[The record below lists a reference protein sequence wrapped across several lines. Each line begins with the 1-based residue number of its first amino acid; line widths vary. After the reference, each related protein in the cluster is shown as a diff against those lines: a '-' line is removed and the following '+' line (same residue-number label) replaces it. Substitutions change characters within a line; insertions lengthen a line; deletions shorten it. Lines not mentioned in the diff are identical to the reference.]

1 MTKQILINYNEYC
14 AVLAALELVEAKYEN
29 RKKYIYAGLEVVDGE
44 FRQLKATRQ
53 YLRTLAK
60 KWNKQL

>member
-1 MTKQILINYNEYC
+1 MTKQITLNYNEHC

-29 RKKYIYAGLEVVDGE
+29 RKKYIYAGLEVEDGE

-53 YLRTLAK
+53 HLRTLAK
-60 KWNKQL
+60 KWNEY

>member
-1 MTKQILINYNEYC
+1 MTKQIIINYNEHC
-14 AVLAALELVEAKYEN
+14 AVMAALELVEVKYEL
-29 RKKYIYAGLEVVDGE
+29 RKKYIDARIEVEDGE

-60 KWNKQL
+60 KWNE

>member
-1 MTKQILINYNEYC
+1 MTKQIIINYNEHC
-14 AVLAALELVEAKYEN
+14 AVLAALELVEAKYEH
-29 RKKYIYAGLEVVDGE
+29 RKKYIDARLEVEDGE

-60 KWNKQL
+60 KWNE